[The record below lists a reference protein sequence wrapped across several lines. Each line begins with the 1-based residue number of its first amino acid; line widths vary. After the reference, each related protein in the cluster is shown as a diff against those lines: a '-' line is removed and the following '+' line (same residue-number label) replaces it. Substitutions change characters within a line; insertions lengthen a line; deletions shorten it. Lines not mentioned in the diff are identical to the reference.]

1 MIAGLTPPDSGR
13 VLFDGKDVTDI
24 EPEKRNAVLL
34 SQTYSLFP
42 TMTVAQNITFGPSIR
57 DMPLEESEQTLSS
70 LLDLVRLT
78 KRSDAY
84 PRELSGGMQQ
94 RCALARALATNP
106 DILLLDEPL
115 RALDARLRIDLR
127 RELRSLAKDL
137 GLTVIHVTHDQ
148 DEALVMA
155 DRIAIIRHGRVL
167 QVGTPREVFNDLDL
181 TLRRQFRW
189 II

>member
-1 MIAGLTPPDSGR
+1 
-13 VLFDGKDVTDI
+13 
-24 EPEKRNAVLL
+24 
-34 SQTYSLFP
+34 
-42 TMTVAQNITFGPSIR
+42 MTVAQNITFGPSIR

-148 DEALVMA
+148 DEALVSG
-155 DRIAIIRHGRVL
+155 RQYRHH
-167 QVGTPREVFNDLDL
+167 
-181 TLRRQFRW
+181 
-189 II
+189 